1 LAQKLNAGTT
11 RLLQVTPPWD
21 FDVSQGSIWAPVI
34 EVKNPDAFITKNMF
48 GLLQAGNILAVPTLM
63 GLNSE
68 EILTFNQGSWMF
80 TI

>member
-48 GLLQAGNILAVPTLM
+48 GLLQAGNIFGSTYTD

-68 EILTFNQGSWMF
+68 EI
-80 TI
+80 